1 MVLAGP
7 GSGKTSVIVERT
19 AYMINEGKIPASSI
33 LVVTFSRAAAT
44 EMKERFLK
52 FVGQNRSEVT
62 FGTFHGIFYGIL
74 KAAYHLSAANILSE
88 EEKFSILREM
98 TEKYGQEMAQEGDF
112 IEEVAREI
120 SVVKGNCISPEHYY
134 ASCCSD
140 EIFRDIFHGYKQALK
155 AKRKLDFDDMIL
167 CCYELFSQRQDI
179 LNAWRRKFVYI
190 LVDEFQDINSL
201 QYKILQ
207 MLAAPVNNLFIVG
220 DDDQSI
226 YHFRGA
232 RPEIMLNFTKDYPK
246 AETVLLNVNYR
257 CSKNIL
263 RTAMEVIGCN
273 TRRFKKQLD
282 TPNEEGM
289 PVMCKEFDNPRE
301 EYMCVVAA
309 LKKRME
315 RGEDLLNTAILLR
328 TNQESEGL
336 INVLMEY
343 QVPFT
348 MKEQLPNLFR
358 HWICRAL
365 LAYLE
370 MAAGDRSR
378 KNFLEIMNR
387 PNRYISREALN
398 SSQINFNELR
408 EYYKDKDWMCD
419 RITTLETHLRILGT
433 LSPFAAINFIR
444 KGMGFE
450 EYLREYAQ
458 YRKIKPEELSE
469 ILDRLTESTKGMN
482 SLEEWES
489 YIEEYTEKLE
499 EQAKNNFAQ
508 ANRSLQEALLMQ
520 KQCENRLEAGKQT
533 LKEAMLENLKVGQIR
548 RREDDVEIFRMYL
561 RQQILVVKQKEK
573 EVEVAREHLNEAMK
587 ERKTFEKLKEKAFE
601 KFVAEENQKEQK
613 EVDELVSYRYGAE
626 KFE

>member
-1 MVLAGP
+1 MNYNKSQQQAIRHKDGPMLVLAGP
-7 GSGKTSVIVERT
+7 GSGKTAVITQRT
-19 AYMINEGKIPASSI
+19 KQLIEYENIDPSNI
-33 LVVTFSRAAAT
+33 LVITFTRAAAQ
-44 EMKERFLK
+44 EMKQRFLAATGEERTK
-52 FVGQNRSEVT
+52 VT
-62 FGTFHGIFYGIL
+62 FGTFHAIFFMVL
-74 KAAYHLSAANILSE
+74 KLAYHFDSGNIISEEQRYQFMREILSYHHLE
-88 EEKFSILREM
+88 YRD
-98 TEKYGQEMAQEGDF
+98 EGEF
-112 IEEVAREI
+112 IGDVLTEI
-120 SVVKGNCISPEHYY
+120 SRVKNEQIPLEHFYSS
-134 ASCCSD
+134 SCGE
-140 EIFRDIFHGYKQALK
+140 EIFRKIYREYDERLK
-155 AKRKLDFDDMIL
+155 RNSLIDFDDML
-167 CCYELFSQRQDI
+167 TYTYDLFSQRKDI
-179 LNAWRRKFVYI
+179 LSAWQKKYRYI
-190 LVDEFQDINSL
+190 LIDEFQDINL
-201 QYKILQ
+201 IQWKIMC
-207 MLAAPVNNLFIVG
+207 MLAAPENNLFVVG

-263 RTAMEVIGCN
+263 RTAMKVIGCN

-289 PVMCKEFDNPRE
+289 PVTCKEFDNPRE

-458 YRKIKPEELSE
+458 YRKIKPEELLE
-469 ILDRLTESTKGMN
+469 TLDRIHESAKGMKT
-482 SLEEWES
+482 LAKWQA
-489 YIEEYTEKLE
+489 YIEEYTKRLN
-499 EQAKNNFAQ
+499 EQARKQQDKKEGVTISTLHAVKGLEYDIVYILNVNEGSIPYRKAVL
-508 ANRSLQEALLMQ
+508 AEAV
-520 KQCENRLEAGKQT
+520 EEERRLFY
-533 LKEAMLENLKVGQIR
+533 VGMTR
-548 RREDDVEIFRMYL
+548 AKKKLVLAYVK
-561 RQQILVVKQKEK
+561 RQ
-573 EVEVAREHLNEAMK
+573 
-587 ERKTFEKLKEKAFE
+587 
-601 KFVAEENQKEQK
+601 
-613 EVDELVSYRYGAE
+613 
-626 KFE
+626 

>member
-207 MLAAPVNNLFIVG
+207 MLAAPSAMPSRMDTGMLTK
-220 DDDQSI
+220 SI
-226 YHFRGA
+226 TLA
-232 RPEIMLNFTKDYPK
+232 WPPCAMLVKVENSTMTK
-246 AETVLLNVNYR
+246 
-257 CSKNIL
+257 I
-263 RTAMEVIGCN
+263 
-273 TRRFKKQLD
+273 
-282 TPNEEGM
+282 
-289 PVMCKEFDNPRE
+289 
-301 EYMCVVAA
+301 
-309 LKKRME
+309 
-315 RGEDLLNTAILLR
+315 
-328 TNQESEGL
+328 
-336 INVLMEY
+336 
-343 QVPFT
+343 
-348 MKEQLPNLFR
+348 
-358 HWICRAL
+358 
-365 LAYLE
+365 
-370 MAAGDRSR
+370 
-378 KNFLEIMNR
+378 
-387 PNRYISREALN
+387 
-398 SSQINFNELR
+398 SSQDAPAMIS
-408 EYYKDKDWMCD
+408 C
-419 RITTLETHLRILGT
+419 
-433 LSPFAAINFIR
+433 
-444 KGMGFE
+444 GMLFSV
-450 EYLREYAQ
+450 
-458 YRKIKPEELSE
+458 P
-469 ILDRLTESTKGMN
+469 
-482 SLEEWES
+482 
-489 YIEEYTEKLE
+489 
-499 EQAKNNFAQ
+499 
-508 ANRSLQEALLMQ
+508 
-520 KQCENRLEAGKQT
+520 
-533 LKEAMLENLKVGQIR
+533 
-548 RREDDVEIFRMYL
+548 
-561 RQQILVVKQKEK
+561 
-573 EVEVAREHLNEAMK
+573 
-587 ERKTFEKLKEKAFE
+587 
-601 KFVAEENQKEQK
+601 
-613 EVDELVSYRYGAE
+613 
-626 KFE
+626 

>member
-52 FVGQNRSEVT
+52 FVGQDRSEVT

-88 EEKFSILREM
+88 EEKYSILREM

-112 IEEVAREI
+112 LEEIAKEI

-140 EIFRDIFHGYKQALK
+140 EIFRDIFRGYKQTLK

-167 CCYELFSQRQDI
+167 CCYELFSQRPDI

-207 MLAAPVNNLFIVG
+207 MLAAPANNLFIVG

-246 AETVLLNVNYR
+246 AETVLLDVNYR

-263 RTAMEVIGCN
+263 HTAMEVISCN
-273 TRRFKKQLD
+273 TKRFKKQLT

-289 PVMCKEFDNPRE
+289 PVTCKEFDNPRD
-301 EYMCVVAA
+301 A
-309 LKKRME
+309 
-315 RGEDLLNTAILLR
+315 
-328 TNQESEGL
+328 
-336 INVLMEY
+336 
-343 QVPFT
+343 P
-348 MKEQLPNLFR
+348 
-358 HWICRAL
+358 
-365 LAYLE
+365 
-370 MAAGDRSR
+370 
-378 KNFLEIMNR
+378 
-387 PNRYISREALN
+387 
-398 SSQINFNELR
+398 
-408 EYYKDKDWMCD
+408 
-419 RITTLETHLRILGT
+419 
-433 LSPFAAINFIR
+433 
-444 KGMGFE
+444 
-450 EYLREYAQ
+450 
-458 YRKIKPEELSE
+458 
-469 ILDRLTESTKGMN
+469 
-482 SLEEWES
+482 
-489 YIEEYTEKLE
+489 
-499 EQAKNNFAQ
+499 
-508 ANRSLQEALLMQ
+508 
-520 KQCENRLEAGKQT
+520 
-533 LKEAMLENLKVGQIR
+533 
-548 RREDDVEIFRMYL
+548 
-561 RQQILVVKQKEK
+561 
-573 EVEVAREHLNEAMK
+573 
-587 ERKTFEKLKEKAFE
+587 
-601 KFVAEENQKEQK
+601 
-613 EVDELVSYRYGAE
+613 
-626 KFE
+626 

>member
-1 MVLAGP
+1 MKRNPSQLRAIAHLSGPMMVLAGP

-62 FGTFHGIFYGIL
+62 FGTFHGICYGIL

-226 YHFRGA
+226 YRFRGA
-232 RPEIMLNFTKDYPK
+232 RPELMLHFKDDYPE
-246 AETVLLNVNYR
+246 AEQILLDTNYR
-257 CSKNIL
+257 SQKEIVEASL
-263 RTAMEVIGCN
+263 RLIGCN
-273 TRRFKKQLD
+273 KERFQKKIQA
-282 TPNEEGM
+282 NQEAGE
-289 PVMCKEFDNPRE
+289 PVEYAVFKSQRE
-301 EYMCVVAA
+301 EIAKIIWDIQAHMD
-309 LKKRME
+309 
-315 RGEDLLNTAILLR
+315 RGGRYEDFAILFR
-328 TNQESEGL
+328 TNTQPQM
-336 INVLMEY
+336 LMEKLLEY
-343 QVPFT
+343 NIPFR
-348 MKEQLPNLFR
+348 MKDNVPNLYE
-358 HWICRAL
+358 HWIAKDII
-365 LAYLE
+365 AY
-370 MAAGDRSR
+370 MKIAMGSR
-378 KNFLEIMNR
+378 YRKDFLKIMNR
-387 PNRYISREALN
+387 PKRYISRDSLDEETVAFDVWEWFYEDKPWVAERIQRL
-398 SSQINFNELR
+398 
-408 EYYKDKDWMCD
+408 EYDIKM
-419 RITTLETHLRILGT
+419 
-433 LSPFAAINFIR
+433 LSTMSPYAAINYIRRGIGYDEFCVEYADYRRMNVEDLYEVLEELQNSAKGFDTYNDWFEHIENYTAELEKIYRQQNQNPESVALATLHSSKGLEYDNVYIIDVNEGIMPYKKAVLDNEVEEERRMFYVGMTRAKKKLHLYSIEQLNHKNTDISRFIR
-444 KGMGFE
+444 
-450 EYLREYAQ
+450 
-458 YRKIKPEELSE
+458 
-469 ILDRLTESTKGMN
+469 ES
-482 SLEEWES
+482 
-489 YIEEYTEKLE
+489 
-499 EQAKNNFAQ
+499 
-508 ANRSLQEALLMQ
+508 Q
-520 KQCENRLEAGKQT
+520 KK
-533 LKEAMLENLKVGQIR
+533 
-548 RREDDVEIFRMYL
+548 
-561 RQQILVVKQKEK
+561 
-573 EVEVAREHLNEAMK
+573 
-587 ERKTFEKLKEKAFE
+587 
-601 KFVAEENQKEQK
+601 
-613 EVDELVSYRYGAE
+613 
-626 KFE
+626 

>member
-167 CCYELFSQRQDI
+167 CCYELFSQRSDI
-179 LNAWRRKFVYI
+179 LKAWQKKFVYI

-207 MLAAPVNNLFIVG
+207 MLAAPANNLFIVG

-232 RPEIMLNFTKDYPK
+232 RPEIMLNFTRDYPG
-246 AETVLLNVNYR
+246 AETVLLDVNYR
-257 CSKNIL
+257 CSGNIL
-263 RTAMEVIGCN
+263 KTAMNVINCN
-273 TRRFKKQLD
+273 KKRFRKKLT
-282 TPNEEGM
+282 TPNDVGM
-289 PVMCKEFDNPRE
+289 PVTCKVFDNPRE
-301 EYMCVVAA
+301 EAVCVAAA
-309 LKKRME
+309 LKKRLE
-315 RGEDLLNTAILLR
+315 KGEKLENTAILLR
-328 TNQESEGL
+328 TNQEAESL
-336 INVLMEY
+336 ITALMEY
-343 QVPFT
+343 QIPFT
-348 MKEQLPNLFR
+348 MKEQLPNLYR
-358 HWICRAL
+358 HWICRNL
-365 LAYLE
+365 LAYLH

-378 KNFLEIMNR
+378 KNFLELMNR
-387 PNRYISREALN
+387 PNRYISRDALKN
-398 SSQINFNELR
+398 SQISFHDLR

-433 LSPFAAINFIR
+433 LSPFAAVNFIR
-444 KGMGFE
+444 KGMGYE

-458 YRKIKPEELSE
+458 FRRLKPEELLE
-469 ILDRLTESTKGMN
+469 ILDRIHESTRGMKN
-482 SLEEWES
+482 LKQWKD
-489 YIEEYTEKLE
+489 YIEDYTEKLN
-499 EQAKNNFAQ
+499 EQAKRQRDRKEGVTVSTLHAVKGLEYDIVYILNVNEGSIPYRKAVLAEAVEEERRLFYVGMTRARRKLVL
-508 ANRSLQEALLMQ
+508 AYVNRQ
-520 KQCENRLEAGKQT
+520 
-533 LKEAMLENLKVGQIR
+533 
-548 RREDDVEIFRMYL
+548 Y
-561 RQQILVVKQKEK
+561 EK
-573 EVEVAREHLNEAMK
+573 EREPSRFL
-587 ERKTFEKLKEKAFE
+587 
-601 KFVAEENQKEQK
+601 EETG
-613 EVDELVSYRYGAE
+613 L
-626 KFE
+626 